1 MSPKTMFISSPATQA
16 LEIAQAQMKETRRG
30 SLSSVDSK
38 LSCDLSNLN
47 FDNAPINAFPSI
59 EWDLNI
65 GGGSGDSDSESESV
79 RSMDSLFDFFETDSH
94 DDSLGGT
101 KRGRNNDN
109 SSSYKRLVRSKKIKS
124 DLASLARSMSA
135 RSA

>member
-1 MSPKTMFISSPATQA
+1 MFISSPATQA

-30 SLSSVDSK
+30 SFSSVDSK

-47 FDNAPINAFPSI
+47 FEDAPINAFPAI

-65 GGGSGDSDSESESV
+65 EGDSDSESV
-79 RSMDSLFDFFETDSH
+79 RSLDSLFDFETDSH
-94 DDSLGGT
+94 DSLGT
-101 KRGRNNDN
+101 KRGRNDVSFN
-109 SSSYKRLVRSKKIKS
+109 RLVRSKKIKS